1 MSMQHE
7 PETEA
12 SHDLP
17 GMVFTPGGFAADA
30 ERERREGRLVEAE
43 QVLRDGL
50 EGEPESAE
58 GRLVLALVLLD
69 RGLERAAQSE
79 LERLAEQMLVGSGVG
94 EISGPISEGE
104 IEAAMQRAEFE
115 ASLEDD
121 PHGVASAIAREFSP
135 TLEIGEGAE
144 IDSTPVWGSFDTRTM
159 AEVLEEQGDD
169 RGAARIRERLA
180 VVDAPGGAASGAAG
194 SASGARAE
202 LERWLRNVRRR
213 KDG

>member
-1 MSMQHE
+1 MRHE
-7 PETEA
+7 PETQA

-17 GMVFTPGGFAADA
+17 GMAFAPGGFAADA

-43 QVLRDGL
+43 QALRDGL

-135 TLEIGEGAE
+135 TLEIGEGVE
-144 IDSTPVWGSFDTRTM
+144 MTPVRGAFNTRTM

-169 RGAARIRERLA
+169 RGAGE
-180 VVDAPGGAASGAAG
+180 GGGSG
-194 SASGARAE
+194 
-202 LERWLRNVRRR
+202 
-213 KDG
+213 